1 MPDLQHLHHHWL
13 RAWNE
18 LQHTP
23 PLDLYEQLLQAYSEP
38 QRHYHTL
45 QHLAECLQLQSES
58 AHLAQQPG
66 EVAIALWFHDAVYD
80 VKAHGNEARSADWA
94 VTALQT
100 ASVSVEIQTR
110 VHALIM
116 ATEHTAAPLAGDA
129 ALLVDIDL
137 SILGAAPA
145 RFAEYE
151 RQIRQEYA
159 WVPEDVFVEK
169 RKAVL
174 QSFQD
179 QAPIYGTA
187 LFQTRL
193 EAQARRNLA
202 DALATLAVARMLANS
217 AFKEEK
223 THRL

>member
-13 RAWNE
+13 HTWNE

-23 PLDLYEQLLQAYSEP
+23 PLGLYEQLLQAYNEP

-58 AHLAQQPG
+58 AHLAQRPA
-66 EVAIALWFHDAVYD
+66 EIAIALWFHDAVYD
-80 VKAHGNEARSADWA
+80 VKAHDNEARSADWA
-94 VTALQT
+94 VTALQ
-100 ASVSVEIQTR
+100 AAGVGAEVQAR

-116 ATEHTAAPLAGDA
+116 ATEHTTAPLEGDA

-137 SILGAAPA
+137 AILGAAPA

-169 RKAVL
+169 RRAVL
-174 QSFQD
+174 QSFMSR
-179 QAPIYGTA
+179 PHIYNTT
-187 LFQTRL
+187 FFHQML
-193 EAQARRNLA
+193 EASARVNLQKML
-202 DALATLAVARMLANS
+202 LA
-217 AFKEEK
+217 
-223 THRL
+223 

>member
-13 RAWNE
+13 HTWNE

-23 PLDLYEQLLQAYSEP
+23 PLGLYEQLLQAYSEP

-58 AHLAQQPG
+58 AHLAQRPA
-66 EVAIALWFHDAVYD
+66 EIAIALWFHDAVYD
-80 VKAHGNEARSADWA
+80 VKAHDNEARSADWA
-94 VTALQT
+94 VTALQ
-100 ASVSVEIQTR
+100 AAGVSAEVQAR
-110 VHALIM
+110 AHALIM

-137 SILGAAPA
+137 AILAASPA

-151 RQIRQEYA
+151 WQIRQEFA

-169 RKAVL
+169 RRVVL
-174 QSFQD
+174 QEF
-179 QAPIYGTA
+179 
-187 LFQTRL
+187 
-193 EAQARRNLA
+193 
-202 DALATLAVARMLANS
+202 VARLNIYSTAFLHSKMESAARANLHAMLKIEN
-217 AFKEEK
+217 
-223 THRL
+223 H

>member
-23 PLDLYEQLLQAYSEP
+23 PRSLYEQLLQAYSEP

-45 QHLAECLQLQSES
+45 QHLAECLQLQSDS
-58 AHLAQQPG
+58 AHLAQHPA
-66 EVAIALWFHDAVYD
+66 EIAIALWFHDAVYD
-80 VKAHGNEARSADWA
+80 VKAHDNEARSADWA
-94 VTALQT
+94 VAALQ
-100 ASVSVEIQTR
+100 AAGVSVEVQTR

-137 SILGAAPA
+137 AILGATPA

-159 WVPEDVFVEK
+159 WVPEEVFVEK
-169 RKAVL
+169 RRAVL
-174 QSFQD
+174 QGLMARHQIYRTVFFRKKNDS
-179 QAPIYGTA
+179 QAHIN
-187 LFQTRL
+187 L
-193 EAQARRNLA
+193 QA
-202 DALATLAVARMLANS
+202 ARQKLQC
-217 AFKEEK
+217 K
-223 THRL
+223 

>member
-13 RAWNE
+13 HTWNE

-23 PLDLYEQLLQAYSEP
+23 PLGLYEQLLQAYSEP

-58 AHLAQQPG
+58 AHLAQRPA
-66 EVAIALWFHDAVYD
+66 EIAIALWFHDAVYD
-80 VKAHGNEARSADWA
+80 VKAHDNEARSADWA
-94 VTALQT
+94 VTALQ
-100 ASVSVEIQTR
+100 AAGVSAEVQAR
-110 VHALIM
+110 AHALIM

-137 SILGAAPA
+137 AILAATPA

-151 RQIRQEYA
+151 WQIRQEFA

-169 RKAVL
+169 RRVVL
-174 QSFQD
+174 QEF
-179 QAPIYGTA
+179 
-187 LFQTRL
+187 
-193 EAQARRNLA
+193 
-202 DALATLAVARMLANS
+202 VARLNIYSTAFLHSKMESAARANLHAMLKIEN
-217 AFKEEK
+217 
-223 THRL
+223 H

>member
-1 MPDLQHLHHHWL
+1 M
-13 RAWNE
+13 
-18 LQHTP
+18 
-23 PLDLYEQLLQAYSEP
+23 
-38 QRHYHTL
+38 
-45 QHLAECLQLQSES
+45 
-58 AHLAQQPG
+58 
-66 EVAIALWFHDAVYD
+66 YD

-137 SILGAAPA
+137 AILGAAPA

-159 WVPEDVFVEK
+159 WVPEDVFVAK
-169 RKAVL
+169 RRAVFQGFMSKRQIYSTAFLHQKLETSARSNL
-174 QSFQD
+174 Q
-179 QAPIYGTA
+179 
-187 LFQTRL
+187 
-193 EAQARRNLA
+193 
-202 DALATLAVARMLANS
+202 NS
-217 AFKEEK
+217 VFNKIFTK
-223 THRL
+223 